1 MSRVWKAK
9 YLFLRRVIQLGIL
22 ALFIAGN
29 YALLEVRTHQNVE
42 KISVLNT
49 VDLKVEGTLLSK
61 SNLSHILSGDLSFS
75 KIFDTI
81 PLSDPFA
88 TLQLFVAGGSLAIDL
103 WLGAL
108 IVSLF
113 YGIFVGRAYCGWV
126 CPVNL
131 VSDSS
136 AWLRRKFSITTPLL
150 NLPRGFKYLVL
161 GLSLVLSALFGVGAF
176 EMINPVS
183 MLSRGIIFGMGFSI
197 LGVVMIFLFDLFVL
211 KNGFCGHIC
220 PIGATFSLIGKFSLL
235 KVRHKV
241 QNCTKCMKCIEVC
254 PEKQVLDMIGKKD
267 AKVTQMACIKCGRC
281 IDVCDDN
288 ALSFSILGGKNENA

>member
-1 MSRVWKAK
+1 MARLWKEK
-9 YLFLRRVIQLGIL
+9 YLFLRRIVQVGIL
-22 ALFIAGN
+22 TLFVLGN
-29 YALLEVRTHQNVE
+29 FALLEVRNHQDVG
-42 KISVLNT
+42 KMAVLNT
-49 VDLKVEGTLLSK
+49 YDLKVEGALLSK
-61 SNLSHILSGDLSFS
+61 SNLSSILSGDLSFS
-75 KIFDTI
+75 KVFETI

-88 TLQLFVAGGSLAIDL
+88 TLQLFVAGGGLAFDV

-113 YGIFVGRAYCGWV
+113 YGVFAGRAYCGWV
-126 CPVNL
+126 CPINL
-131 VSDSS
+131 VVDLS
-136 AWLRRKFSITTPLL
+136 AWLRRKLSITTSLL

-161 GLSLVLSALFGVGAF
+161 ALSLALSILFGVGAF

-183 MLSRGIIFGMGFSI
+183 MLSRGIVFGMGFGI
-197 LGVVMIFLFDLFVL
+197 LGIVMIFLFDLCVL

-235 KVRHKV
+235 KVKHKV
-241 QNCTKCMKCIEVC
+241 QNCTKCMKCVEIC

-267 AKVTQMACIKCGRC
+267 ERVTQMACIKCGRC
-281 IDVCDDN
+281 IDVCSDN

>member
-1 MSRVWKAK
+1 MGRIWKAK
-9 YLFLRRVIQLGIL
+9 YLFLRRIVQLGIL
-22 ALFIAGN
+22 GLFIAGN
-29 YALLEVRTHQNVE
+29 YALLEVRTHQDVE
-42 KISVLNT
+42 KIAMLNT
-49 VDLKVEGTLLSK
+49 QDSKIEGTLLSK

-75 KIFDTI
+75 QVLDKI

-88 TLQLFVAGGSLAIDL
+88 TLQLFVAGGSLAFDV

-126 CPVNL
+126 CPINM
-131 VSDSS
+131 VSDLS
-136 AWLRRKFSITTPLL
+136 AWLRRKLSITTPLL

-161 GLSLVLSALFGVGAF
+161 ALSLVLSLLFGLPAF

-183 MLSRGIIFGMGFSI
+183 MLHRGVVFGMGFGL
-197 LGVVMIFLFDLFVL
+197 LGVAMIFLFDLFVL

-220 PIGATFSLIGKFSLL
+220 PIGATFSLIGKFSML

-281 IDVCDDN
+281 IDVCGDS
-288 ALSFSILGGKNENA
+288 ALEFSILGGKNENA

>member
-1 MSRVWKAK
+1 MAKVWKAK
-9 YLFLRRVIQLGIL
+9 YLFLRRIVQIGIL
-22 ALFIAGN
+22 ALFVAGN
-29 YALLEVRTHQNVE
+29 YALLEVRTHQDVE
-42 KISVLNT
+42 KVSVLNT
-49 VDLKVEGTLLSK
+49 YNLNIQGSVLSK
-61 SNLSHILSGDLSFS
+61 TAVSHILSGDLSFS
-75 KIFDTI
+75 KVFDYI

-88 TLQLFVAGGSLAIDL
+88 TLQLFVAGGGLAFDL

-126 CPVNL
+126 CPINM
-131 VSDSS
+131 VSDLS

-161 GLSLVLSALFGVGAF
+161 AISLVLSFLFGVGAF

-183 MLSRGIIFGMGFSI
+183 MLSRGIIFGMGFGI
-197 LGVVMIFLFDLFVL
+197 LGIVMIFLFDLCVL

-220 PIGATFSLIGKFSLL
+220 PIGATFSLIGKFSIL
-235 KVRHKV
+235 KVKHKV

-267 AKVTQMACIKCGRC
+267 ARVTQMACIKCGRC
-281 IDVCDDN
+281 IDVCEDN

>member
-1 MSRVWKAK
+1 MARLWKEK
-9 YLFLRRVIQLGIL
+9 YLFLRRIVQVGIL
-22 ALFIAGN
+22 TLFVLGN
-29 YALLEVRTHQNVE
+29 FALLEVRNHQDVG
-42 KISVLNT
+42 KMAVLNT
-49 VDLKVEGTLLSK
+49 YDLKVEGVLLSK
-61 SNLSHILSGDLSFS
+61 SNLSSILSGDLSFS
-75 KIFDTI
+75 KVFETI

-88 TLQLFVAGGSLAIDL
+88 TLQLFVAGGGLAFDV

-113 YGIFVGRAYCGWV
+113 YGVFAGRAYCGWV
-126 CPVNL
+126 CPINL
-131 VSDSS
+131 VVDLS
-136 AWLRRKFSITTPLL
+136 AWLRRKLSITTSLL

-161 GLSLVLSALFGVGAF
+161 ALSLALSILFGVGAF

-183 MLSRGIIFGMGFSI
+183 MLSRGIVFGMGFGI
-197 LGVVMIFLFDLFVL
+197 LGIVMIFLFDLCVL

-235 KVRHKV
+235 KVKHKV
-241 QNCTKCMKCIEVC
+241 QNCTKCMKCVEIC

-267 AKVTQMACIKCGRC
+267 ARVTQMACIKCGRC
-281 IDVCDDN
+281 IDVCSDN

>member
-1 MSRVWKAK
+1 MGRIWKAK
-9 YLFLRRVIQLGIL
+9 YLFLRRIVQLGIL
-22 ALFIAGN
+22 GLFIAGN
-29 YALLEVRTHQNVE
+29 YALLEVRTHQDVE
-42 KISVLNT
+42 KIAMLNT
-49 VDLKVEGTLLSK
+49 QDSKIEGTLLSK

-75 KIFDTI
+75 QVLDKI

-88 TLQLFVAGGSLAIDL
+88 TLQLFVAGGSLAFDV

-108 IVSLF
+108 IISLF

-126 CPVNL
+126 CPINM
-131 VSDSS
+131 VSDLS
-136 AWLRRKFSITTPLL
+136 AWLRRKLSITTPLL

-161 GLSLVLSALFGVGAF
+161 ALSLVLSLLFGLPAF

-183 MLSRGIIFGMGFSI
+183 MLHRGVVFGMGFGL
-197 LGVVMIFLFDLFVL
+197 LGVAMIFLFDLFVL

-220 PIGATFSLIGKFSLL
+220 PIGATFSLIGKFSML

-281 IDVCDDN
+281 IDVCGDS
-288 ALSFSILGGKNENA
+288 ALEFSILGGKNENA

>member
-1 MSRVWKAK
+1 MGRIWKAK
-9 YLFLRRVIQLGIL
+9 YLFLRRIVQLGIL
-22 ALFIAGN
+22 GLFIAGN
-29 YALLEVRTHQNVE
+29 YALLEVRTHQDVE
-42 KISVLNT
+42 KIAMLNT
-49 VDLKVEGTLLSK
+49 QDSKIEGTLLSK

-75 KIFDTI
+75 QVLDKI

-88 TLQLFVAGGSLAIDL
+88 TLQLFVAGGSLAFDV

-126 CPVNL
+126 CPINM
-131 VSDSS
+131 VSDLS
-136 AWLRRKFSITTPLL
+136 AWLRRKLSITTPLL

-161 GLSLVLSALFGVGAF
+161 ALSLVLSLLFGLPAF

-183 MLSRGIIFGMGFSI
+183 MLHRGVVFGMGFGL
-197 LGVVMIFLFDLFVL
+197 LGVAMIFLFDLFVL

-220 PIGATFSLIGKFSLL
+220 PIGATFSLIGKFSML

-281 IDVCDDN
+281 IDVCGDR
-288 ALSFSILGGKNENA
+288 ALEFSILGGKNENA

>member
-1 MSRVWKAK
+1 MARLWKEK
-9 YLFLRRVIQLGIL
+9 YLFLRRIVQVGIL
-22 ALFIAGN
+22 TLFVLGN
-29 YALLEVRTHQNVE
+29 FALLEVRNHQDVG
-42 KISVLNT
+42 KMAVLNT
-49 VDLKVEGTLLSK
+49 YDLKVEGALLSK
-61 SNLSHILSGDLSFS
+61 SNLSSILSGDLSFS
-75 KIFDTI
+75 KVFETI

-88 TLQLFVAGGSLAIDL
+88 TLQLFVAGGGLAFDV

-113 YGIFVGRAYCGWV
+113 YGVFAGRAYCGWV
-126 CPVNL
+126 CPINL
-131 VSDSS
+131 VVDLS
-136 AWLRRKFSITTPLL
+136 AWLRRKLSITTSLL

-161 GLSLVLSALFGVGAF
+161 ALSLALSILFGVGAF

-183 MLSRGIIFGMGFSI
+183 MLSRGIVFGMGFGI
-197 LGVVMIFLFDLFVL
+197 LGIVMIFLFDLCVL

-235 KVRHKV
+235 KVKHKV
-241 QNCTKCMKCIEVC
+241 QNCTKCMKCVEIC

-267 AKVTQMACIKCGRC
+267 ARVTQMACIKCGRC
-281 IDVCDDN
+281 IDVCSDN